1 MRLALAAFL
10 SSLLMAGTTAAV
22 ETIHPG
28 GFQSPAGPLMAYTNH
43 LYNIIFIIVAVIGVG
58 VALGMGYIIWRFR
71 RSRGHQPATFSHSTA
86 IEVLWTVV
94 PAIICVYIAYISYVG
109 LIHVRTMP
117 EDAMNIEVVAYQ
129 FGWDFYY
136 PDASENGVHVKSE
149 EASGVDADVSLPGL
163 ERQTKEL
170 VIPAGRKI
178 VAHVTSQDVIH
189 AFSVPA
195 LGFKVDAMPGRI
207 NYVWF
212 EADKPGNWLG
222 QCFELCGSAHGE
234 MFFRIKA
241 VTEEEFA
248 AYIQARRVDAGLT
261 PVPVVAVSD
270 SVVVSN
276 STISGTVVEQS
287 PSVLVSGSVAD
298 TATGVLSTTTP
309 TGPTL

>member
-1 MRLALAAFL
+1 MRLALALL
-10 SSLLMAGTTAAV
+10 SSLLLAGSAAAV

-28 GFQSPAGPLMAYTNH
+28 GFPSPAGPVAAYTNH

-58 VALGMGYIIWRFR
+58 VAAAMGYIIVRFR
-71 RSRGHQPATFSHSTA
+71 RSRGHAPATFSHSTA
-86 IEVLWTVV
+86 VELLWTII
-94 PAIICVYIAYISYVG
+94 PSIICVYIAYISYVG
-109 LIHVRTMP
+109 LVHVRTMP
-117 EDAMNIEVVAYQ
+117 EGAVNVEVVAYQ

-136 PDASENGVHVKSE
+136 PDASENGVHVKGE
-149 EASGVDADVSLPGL
+149 EASGVDQEISLPGM

-170 VIPAGRKI
+170 VIPVGKPI

-212 EADKPGNWLG
+212 QADKPGNWLG

-234 MFFRIKA
+234 MFFRVKA

-248 AYIQARRVDAGLT
+248 EYIKARRVDAGLT
-261 PVPVVAVSD
+261 PEPVAPVSD
-270 SVVVSN
+270 TVVVSDG
-276 STISGTVVEQS
+276 SISGTVVEQS
-287 PSVLVSGSVAD
+287 PSVLVSGSVVDA
-298 TATGVLSTTTP
+298 ASGVLSGTAATSP
-309 TGPTL
+309 TN